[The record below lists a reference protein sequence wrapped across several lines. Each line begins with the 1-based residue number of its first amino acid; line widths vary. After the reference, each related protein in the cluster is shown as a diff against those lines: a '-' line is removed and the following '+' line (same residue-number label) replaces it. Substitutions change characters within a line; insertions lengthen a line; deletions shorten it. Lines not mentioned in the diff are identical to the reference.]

1 MIIKIKRGRIV
12 FGCGELKYIVK
23 VYFMDKGSI
32 IYIVNW
38 FLVYDG
44 CMNSNIYYW
53 KLFKIL
59 IFWDLKIIE
68 LIFGY
73 ILLVFSIFN

>member
-12 FGCGELKYIVK
+12 FGWGELKYIVK

-32 IYIVNW
+32 IYIVYW

-53 KLFKIL
+53 NLFKII